1 MNLLLRCGLRHH
13 ARRPLPSLLTLL
25 GIAAGVALLVA
36 MQSAQRTAERA
47 FDLAVATVV
56 GDGTHVV
63 RGGPEGLPVAGYAA
77 LQRALGGQGVAPSIR
92 AIARA
97 TARPDR
103 AVLRVFGVDPLV
115 DAGVRGWERDAGR
128 RTPLPVTELV
138 TTPGG
143 FVATPAL
150 LAELGLAR
158 GDELAL
164 RVSGRDVVGRCL
176 GPLDVPERVG
186 RGLGDVLLVDLA
198 TAQEWTGRL
207 DRVDRVDLKL
217 APPGD
222 ARGSAGGGGDAEQA
236 LAAARAAFGP
246 AARIEPAGAQQGALA
261 QLARGFRVNLTALS
275 LLSLLVGAFLVHETM
290 RLSVAARRADFG
302 VLRALGAPGAALF
315 RAVALEAL
323 ALGVVG
329 SALGALLGAFG
340 ADLLLQPIVRT
351 LNDHYAT
358 FSLRHADFDPWLAL
372 AGLALGGVV
381 ALLAGLA
388 PAFAAARVPPR
399 AVLVPLRAPS
409 ATAGVGAGFARA
421 LPWVAPPA
429 LLAVAL
435 LATVGDRLVQGYL
448 GMLCVVLA
456 AVAAVPPCLRALLAG
471 AGALVRGLGPYA
483 RYAVR
488 SAAAAQAHVALPV
501 AAMAL
506 AVATTIG
513 LATLVGSFRASVDGW
528 LGQALPGDV
537 FASVPGGVDER
548 AQPIAPATAAAM
560 LARPEVAAATR
571 YCRTVLPVQ
580 GGALAAAEEVD
591 VVGVAPTAHW
601 TASFPLL
608 GAPDAAARAALAVGA
623 GAWVSEP
630 LAFRWRLRVGEPLRL
645 TTPTGVQEL
654 PIAAVYR
661 DYSNERG
668 EVLVGAGWLDRRA
681 GTSTTALCFELRPD
695 VAPAAFA
702 QALRREVVAASEQ
715 AVEVYVQQDLRRTSM
730 EIFDRTFA
738 ITGVMRL
745 LCLLVAAIGIYA
757 AFGALQYERGPEIGL
772 LRCLGARRSAIAAV
786 VLGQTALLGL
796 CAGLLA
802 WPLGALLGHLLAHV
816 INTISFG
823 WSLAD
828 VVVPTA
834 AVVEALAL
842 ATGAALVAGL
852 PPAWRYARMRPAT
865 ALREG

>member
-77 LQRALGGQGVAPSIR
+77 LQRALGGQGAAPSVR
-92 AIARA
+92 VIARA

-103 AVLRVFGVDPLV
+103 TVLRVFGVDPLV
-115 DAGVRGWERDAGR
+115 DAGVRGWEREVGR
-128 RTPLPVTELV
+128 NTPLPVTELV

-150 LAELGLAR
+150 LAQLGLAR
-158 GDELAL
+158 GDTLPL
-164 RVSGRDVVGRCL
+164 RVGGRDVVAACL
-176 GPLDVPERVG
+176 GPLDVPDRIG
-186 RGLGDVLLVDLA
+186 KGLADVLLVDLA

-207 DRVDRVDLKL
+207 DRIDRVDLKL
-217 APPGD
+217 ALPDD
-222 ARGSAGGGGDAEQA
+222 ARGRDGGVDAERA

-246 AARIEPAGAQQGALA
+246 AARIEAAGAQQGGLA

-302 VLRALGAPGAALF
+302 VLRALGAAGPALF

-323 ALGVVG
+323 ALGLVG
-329 SALGALLGAFG
+329 SALGAALGAFG

-358 FSLRHADFDPWLAL
+358 FTLRHVELDPWLLL
-372 AGLALGGVV
+372 AGVALGGVV

-388 PAFAAARVPPR
+388 PALAAARVPPR
-399 AVLVPLRAPS
+399 AVLVPLRA
-409 ATAGVGAGFARA
+409 AAADVGVAAGFGRA
-421 LPWVAPPA
+421 LRWIAPPA
-429 LLAVAL
+429 ALAWVL
-435 LATVGDRLVQGYL
+435 LATVGDRLVQGYV

-471 AGALVRGLGPYA
+471 AGALVRRLGPFA

-488 SAAAAQAHVALPV
+488 SAGAAQAHVALPV

-513 LATLVGSFRASVDGW
+513 MSTLVSSFRASVDGW

-537 FASVPGGVDER
+537 FVSVPGGVDER
-548 AQPIAPATAAAM
+548 AQPIAPAVVAAM
-560 LARPEVAAATR
+560 TARSEVAATTR
-571 YCRTVLPVQ
+571 YARTVLPVQ
-580 GGALAAAEEVD
+580 GGALARAEEVD
-591 VVGVAPTAHW
+591 VVGVLPTANW
-601 TASFPLL
+601 ATAFPLL
-608 GAPDAAARAALAVGA
+608 GAPDAAARAALTTGA

-630 LAFRWRLRVGEPLRL
+630 LAFRWRLRVGQPLTL
-645 TTPTGVQEL
+645 TTGAGAQTL

-668 EVLVGAGWLDRRA
+668 EVMVGAEWLARRA
-681 GTSTTALCFELRPD
+681 ESPATALCFELRPD

-702 QALRREVVAASEQ
+702 AALRAEVVAASEQ

-745 LCLLVAAIGIYA
+745 LCLLVAGIGIYA

-772 LRCLGARRSAIAAV
+772 LRCLGARRSRIAAV

-828 VVVPTA
+828 VAVPA
-834 AVVEALAL
+834 GAVVEAIAL

>member
-63 RGGPEGLPVAGYAA
+63 RGGPDGLPVAGYAA
-77 LQRALGGQGVAPSIR
+77 LQRALGGHGAAPSVR

-97 TARPDR
+97 TAHP
-103 AVLRVFGVDPLV
+103 ACSVLRVFGVDPLV
-115 DAGVRGWERDAGR
+115 DAGVRGWEREAGR
-128 RTPLPVTELV
+128 HTPLPVNELV

-158 GDELAL
+158 GATLPL
-164 RVSGRDVVGRCL
+164 RVGGRDVVGTCL
-176 GPLDVPERVG
+176 GPLDVPERIG
-186 RGLGDVLLVDLA
+186 KGLADVLLVDLA

-207 DRVDRVDLKL
+207 DRIDRVDLKL
-217 APPGD
+217 APSGAP
-222 ARGSAGGGGDAEQA
+222 RGSVDAEQA

-246 AARIEPAGAQQGALA
+246 AARIESAGAQQGGLA

-358 FSLRHADFDPWLAL
+358 FTLKHVDLDPGLLL
-372 AGLALGGVV
+372 AGVALGGVV

-388 PAFAAARVPPR
+388 PAIAAAAVPPR
-399 AVLVPLRAPS
+399 AVLVPLRAPV
-409 ATAGVGAGFARA
+409 AAGGVVAGIVRA
-421 LPWVAPPA
+421 LRWVAPPA
-429 LLAVAL
+429 ALAVAL

-456 AVAAVPPCLRALLAG
+456 AVAAVPPLLRALLAG
-471 AGALVRGLGPYA
+471 AGALVQRRGPFS

-488 SAAAAQAHVALPV
+488 SAGAAQAHVALPV

-537 FASVPGGVDER
+537 FVSVPGSVDER
-548 AQPIAPATAAAM
+548 AQPIAPAAATAM

-571 YCRTVLPVQ
+571 YCRTQLPVQ
-580 GGALAAAEEVD
+580 AGVLPQPAEVD
-591 VVGVAPTAHW
+591 VVGVGPTPRWLA
-601 TASFPLL
+601 AFPLL
-608 GAPDAAARAALAVGA
+608 GAPDATARAALANGA

-630 LAFRWRLRVGEPLRL
+630 LAFRRQLRVGAPLRV
-645 TTPTGVQEL
+645 TTPAGVQVL
-654 PIAAVYR
+654 PIVAIYR

-668 EVLVGAGWLDRRA
+668 EVMVGADWLARHG
-681 GTSTTALCFELRPD
+681 GTPVTALCFEVRAD

-702 QALRREVVAASEQ
+702 QVLRRDVVAASEQ
-715 AVEVYVQQDLRRTSM
+715 ALEVYVQEDLRRTSM

-828 VVVPTA
+828 VAVPTA

>member
-63 RGGPEGLPVAGYAA
+63 RGGPDGLPVAGYAA
-77 LQRALGGQGVAPSIR
+77 LQRALGGHGAAPSVR

-97 TARPDR
+97 TAHPARS
-103 AVLRVFGVDPLV
+103 VLRVFGVDPLV
-115 DAGVRGWERDAGR
+115 DAGVRGWEREAGR
-128 RTPLPVTELV
+128 RTPLPVNELV

-143 FVATPAL
+143 FVAIPAL

-158 GDELAL
+158 GATLPL
-164 RVSGRDVVGRCL
+164 RVGGRDVVGTCL
-176 GPLDVPERVG
+176 GPLDVPERIG
-186 RGLGDVLLVDLA
+186 KGLADVLLVDLA

-207 DRVDRVDLKL
+207 DRIDRVDLKL
-217 APPGD
+217 AQPG
-222 ARGSAGGGGDAEQA
+222 AVRGSVDADVA

-246 AARIEPAGAQQGALA
+246 AARIEPAGAQQGGLA

-358 FSLRHADFDPWLAL
+358 FTLKHVDLDPSLLL
-372 AGLALGGVV
+372 AGVALGGVV

-388 PAFAAARVPPR
+388 PAIAAAAVPPR
-399 AVLVPLRAPS
+399 AVLVPLRAPV
-409 ATAGVGAGFARA
+409 AAGGVAAGCVRA
-421 LPWVAPPA
+421 LRWVAPPA
-429 LLAVAL
+429 ALAWAL

-456 AVAAVPPCLRALLAG
+456 AVAAVPPLLRALLAA
-471 AGALVRGLGPYA
+471 AGALVQRLGPFS

-488 SAAAAQAHVALPV
+488 SAGAAQAHVALPV

-537 FASVPGGVDER
+537 FVSVPGTVDDR
-548 AQPIAPATAAAM
+548 AQPIAPAAATAM

-571 YCRTVLPVQ
+571 YCRTQLPVQ
-580 GGALAAAEEVD
+580 GGALPQPAEVD
-591 VVGVAPTAHW
+591 VVGVGPTPRW
-601 TASFPLL
+601 TAAFPLL
-608 GAPDAAARAALAVGA
+608 GAPDATARAALATGA

-630 LAFRWRLRVGEPLRL
+630 LAFRWQLRVGAPLRV
-645 TTPTGVQEL
+645 TTPAGVQEL

-668 EVLVGAGWLDRRA
+668 EVMVGADWLARHA
-681 GTSTTALCFELRPD
+681 GAPATALCFEVRAD
-695 VAPAAFA
+695 VAPEAFA
-702 QALRREVVAASEQ
+702 QALRRDVVAASEQ
-715 AVEVYVQQDLRRTSM
+715 ALEVYVQQDLRRTSM

-772 LRCLGARRSAIAAV
+772 LRCLGARRSAIAGV

-828 VVVPTA
+828 VAVPTA

>member
-77 LQRALGGQGVAPSIR
+77 LQRALGGQGAVPSVR

-103 AVLRVFGVDPLV
+103 TVLRVFGVDPLV
-115 DAGVRGWERDAGR
+115 DAGVRGWEREVGR

-138 TTPGG
+138 TRPGS

-158 GDELAL
+158 GDTLPL
-164 RVSGRDVVGRCL
+164 RVAGRDVVGTCL
-176 GPLDVPERVG
+176 GPLDVPDRIG
-186 RGLGDVLLVDLA
+186 KGLADVLLVDLA
-198 TAQEWTGRL
+198 TAQEWTGRF
-207 DRVDRVDLKL
+207 DRVDRIDLKL
-217 APPGD
+217 ALPDD
-222 ARGSAGGGGDAEQA
+222 ARGADGSGVDAGRA
-236 LAAARAAFGP
+236 LAAVRAAFGP
-246 AARIEPAGAQQGALA
+246 SARIEPAGAQQGGLA

-302 VLRALGAPGAALF
+302 VLRALGAPAPALF
-315 RAVALEAL
+315 RAVALEAF

-329 SALGALLGAFG
+329 SVIGVAIGAFG

-358 FSLRHADFDPWLAL
+358 FTLRHVDLDPWLL
-372 AGLALGGVV
+372 LGGVALGGVV
-381 ALLAGLA
+381 ALLAGIA
-388 PAFAAARVPPR
+388 PAIAAARVPPR
-399 AVLVPLRAPS
+399 AVLVPARSAAAAVGVAGGFVRSLR
-409 ATAGVGAGFARA
+409 
-421 LPWVAPPA
+421 WVMPPA
-429 LLAVAL
+429 ALAWLL

-456 AVAAVPPCLRALLAG
+456 SVAAVPPCLRALLAG
-471 AGALVRGLGPYA
+471 AGALVRRLGPFA

-488 SAAAAQAHVALPV
+488 SAGAAQQHVALPV

-537 FASVPGGVDER
+537 FVSVPGGVDER
-548 AQPIAPATAAAM
+548 AQPITPAVVAAM
-560 LARPEVAAATR
+560 TARPEVAATTR
-571 YCRTVLPVQ
+571 YARTVLPVQ
-580 GGALAAAEEVD
+580 GGALAQAEDVD
-591 VVGVAPTAHW
+591 VVGVAPTPNW
-601 TASFPLL
+601 TAAFPLL
-608 GAPDAAARAALAVGA
+608 GAPDADARAALTTDA

-630 LAFRWRLRVGEPLRL
+630 LAFRWRLRVGEPLVV
-645 TTPTGVQEL
+645 TTPRGPQTL
-654 PIAAVYR
+654 PIAAIYR

-668 EVLVGAGWLDRRA
+668 EVMVGAGWLGRHAEARA
-681 GTSTTALCFELRPD
+681 TALCFEVRAD
-695 VAPAAFA
+695 VAPAVFA
-702 QALRREVVAASEQ
+702 AALRAEVVAASEQ

-745 LCLLVAAIGIYA
+745 LCLLVAGIGIYA

-772 LRCLGARRSAIAAV
+772 LRCLGARRSRIAAV

-823 WSLAD
+823 WSLAE
-828 VVVPTA
+828 VAVPTG
-834 AVVEALAL
+834 AVVEAIAL

-852 PPAWRYARMRPAT
+852 PPAWRYARMRPAA